1 MIEYIKILILA
12 IFTGVTAPLPTSSA
26 AHYSFLNCVLNFSS
40 DEKLFGFYYSCFMIA
55 FSFAVILALRKIYSK
70 SLKAFFSKDK
80 DRITRAYKE
89 RQKNIILSVLPVFL
103 LFVPVSKDMLLAD
116 YFEKFLSTNSLLIVA
131 ATSIICGFILVIA
144 IWYIKKGV
152 NAKKRGATTAD
163 VIRMSIYNLVSF
175 AVPGV
180 SKVSV
185 SATNLLI
192 CDTEPQVITREV
204 FMYLAPQVLVFNLV
218 KVIRALIT
226 GIVFDPVVLAV
237 GVVAVA
243 LSGGLIISLSG
254 KVNLK
259 KLYGFFSVYS
269 IVFGIFVGV
278 ISFIL

>member
-40 DEKLFGFYYSCFMIA
+40 DEKLFGFYYSCFMLA
-55 FSFAVILALRKIYSK
+55 FSVAVILALRKIYIK
-70 SLKAFFSKDK
+70 SMKALFSKEK
-80 DRITRAYKE
+80 DRLTRAYKE
-89 RQKNIILSVLPVFL
+89 RQKNIFLSVIPTLL
-103 LFVPVSKDMLLAD
+103 LFIPVSKDMLLAD
-116 YFEKFLSTNSLLIVA
+116 YFEKFLSANSLLIVA

-144 IWYIKKGV
+144 IWYMKKGV
-152 NAKKRGATTAD
+152 NLKKRGATSTE
-163 VIRMSIYNLVSF
+163 VFRMSVYNLVSF

-180 SKVSV
+180 SKISV

-192 CDTEPQVITREV
+192 CDVDSKVITREV
-204 FMYLAPQVLVFNLV
+204 FMYLAPQVLVFNLI
-218 KVIRALIT
+218 KVIRALIS
-226 GIVFDPVVLAV
+226 GLVFDPVVLII
-237 GVVAVA
+237 GVAAVA

-254 KVNLK
+254 KVNMK

-278 ISFIL
+278 ISFVI

>member
-152 NAKKRGATTAD
+152 NAKKRGAATAD

-192 CDTEPQVITREV
+192 CDTDPQVITREV

-218 KVIRALIT
+218 KVVRAIVT

-254 KVNLK
+254 KVNMK

>member
-40 DEKLFGFYYSCFMIA
+40 DEKLFGFYYSCFMVA
-55 FSFAVILALRKIYSK
+55 FSLAVILALRKIYTK
-70 SLKAFFSKDK
+70 SLKSFFSKEKDK
-80 DRITRAYKE
+80 LTRAYKE
-89 RQKNIILSVLPVFL
+89 RQKNIFLSIIPAFL

-116 YFEKFLSTNSLLIVA
+116 CFEKFLSTNSLLIVS
-131 ATSIICGFILVIA
+131 ATSIICGFMLVIA
-144 IWYIKKGV
+144 IWYIRKGV
-152 NAKKRGATTAD
+152 NAKKRGATTFD

-218 KVIRALIT
+218 KVIRALVG
-226 GIVFDPVVLAV
+226 GIVFDPIVLII
-237 GVVAVA
+237 GIVAVA
-243 LSGGLIISLSG
+243 LSSGLIISLSG
-254 KVNLK
+254 KVNMK

-269 IVFGIFVGV
+269 IVFGVFVGI
-278 ISFIL
+278 ISFII

>member
-55 FSFAVILALRKIYSK
+55 FSFAAILALRKIYIK
-70 SLKAFFSKDK
+70 SVKSFFSKEKDK
-80 DRITRAYKE
+80 LTRAYKE
-89 RQKNIILSVLPVFL
+89 RQKTLIFSLLPSFL
-103 LFVPVSKDMLLAD
+103 LFIPVSKEMLLAD
-116 YFEKFLSTNSLLIVA
+116 YFEKFLSTNSLLIVSV
-131 ATSIICGFILVIA
+131 TSVICGFILVIA
-144 IWYIKKGV
+144 IWYIKKGI
-152 NAKKRGATTAD
+152 NPKKRGATTAD

-185 SATNLLI
+185 SAVNLLI

-204 FMYLAPQVLVFNLV
+204 FMYLAPQVLIFNLI

-226 GIVFDPVVLAV
+226 GIVFDPVVLVIGIA
-237 GVVAVA
+237 AVA
-243 LSGGLIISLSG
+243 LSSGLIISLSG
-254 KVNLK
+254 KVNMK

-269 IVFGIFVGV
+269 IVFGIFVGI
-278 ISFIL
+278 ISFVL